1 MANIDAAFGLRPIA
15 KVGSAPGGTT
25 GTTKYSIADNQ
36 GTAIF
41 TGDPV
46 KYKSDGTVEV
56 ATAGDAS
63 CGVFMGCFYT
73 DPTTSKPTF
82 RNHFPASL
90 SPGDAIAFVAD
101 DPDQLFIAQQDSD
114 GSNLVAADLNL
125 NADLVFGTGSTTTGM
140 SGVEID
146 SSTKNTTAALQ
157 VRLIDF
163 YDTPSNDATA
173 NNSVLVVKI
182 NNHQLGSHT
191 GTAGV

>member
-46 KYKSDGTVEV
+46 KYKNDGTVEV

-173 NNSVLVVKI
+173 NNSVLVIKI

>member
-1 MANIDAAFGLRPIA
+1 MANIDQAYGLRPIA

-36 GTAIF
+36 STAIF

-46 KYKSDGTVEV
+46 KYKNDGTIEV
-56 ATAGDAS
+56 ATASDALL
-63 CGVFMGCFYT
+63 GVFMGCFYT
-73 DPTTSKPTF
+73 DPTTGKPTYKD
-82 RNHFPASL
+82 HFPASL

-101 DPDQLFIAQQDSD
+101 DPDQMFVVQQDSV

-125 NADLVFGTGSTTTGM
+125 NANLIFGAGSTTTGV

-146 SSTKNTTAALQ
+146 SSTGAATATHQ

-163 YDTPSNDATA
+163 YDIPSNDATA
-173 NNSVLVVKI
+173 NNSELVIKI
-182 NNHQLGSHT
+182 NNHSLNGGT
-191 GTAGV
+191 GTVGL

>member
-46 KYKSDGTVEV
+46 KYKNDGTVGV

-73 DPTTSKPTF
+73 DPTPSKPTF

-101 DPDQLFIAQQDSD
+101 DPDQLYIAQQDSD

-125 NADLVFGTGSTTTGM
+125 NADLVFGAGSTSTGM

-173 NNSVLVVKI
+173 NNSILVIKI

>member
-46 KYKSDGTVEV
+46 KYKNDGTVEV

-101 DPDQLFIAQQDSD
+101 DPDQLYIAQQDSD

-125 NADLVFGTGSTTTGM
+125 NADLVFGAGSTSTGM

-173 NNSVLVVKI
+173 NNSILVIKI

>member
-140 SGVEID
+140 SGAEID

-173 NNSVLVVKI
+173 NNSILVVEI

>member
-46 KYKSDGTVEV
+46 KYKNDGTVEV

-101 DPDQLFIAQQDSD
+101 DPDQLYIAQQDSD

-125 NADLVFGTGSTTTGM
+125 NADLVFGAGSTTTGM

-173 NNSVLVVKI
+173 NNSILVIKI

>member
-25 GTTKYSIADNQ
+25 GTTKYSIGDNQ
-36 GTAIF
+36 STAIF

-46 KYKSDGTVEV
+46 KYKNDGTIEV
-56 ATAGDAS
+56 ATASDALL
-63 CGVFMGCFYT
+63 GVFMGCFYT
-73 DPTTSKPTF
+73 DPTTGKPTY
-82 RNHFPASL
+82 RNYFPASL

-101 DPDQLFIAQQDSD
+101 DPDQMFVAQKDSV

-125 NADLVFGTGSTTTGM
+125 NANMVFGAGSTTTGI

-146 SSTKNTTAALQ
+146 SSTGAVTATHQ
-157 VRLIDF
+157 VRLVDF

-173 NNSVLVVKI
+173 NNSELVIKI
-182 NNHQLGSHT
+182 NNHSLNGGT
-191 GTAGV
+191 GTVGL

>member
-25 GTTKYSIADNQ
+25 GTTKYSIGDNQ

-46 KYKSDGTVEV
+46 KYKTDGTVEV
-56 ATAGDAS
+56 ATASDALL
-63 CGVFMGCFYT
+63 GVFMGCLYT
-73 DPTTSKPTF
+73 DPTTGKPPF
-82 RNHFPASL
+82 RNYFPASL

-101 DPDQLFIAQQDSD
+101 DPDQMFVVQQDSV

-125 NADLVFGTGSTTTGM
+125 NANLIFGAGSTTTGV

-146 SSTKNTTAALQ
+146 SSTGAATATHQ

-163 YDTPSNDATA
+163 YDIPSNDATA
-173 NNSVLVVKI
+173 NNSELVIKI
-182 NNHQLGSHT
+182 NNSVMNGGT

>member
-46 KYKSDGTVEV
+46 KYKNDGTIEV
-56 ATAGDAS
+56 ATASDALL
-63 CGVFMGCFYT
+63 GVFMGCFYT
-73 DPTTSKPTF
+73 DPTTGKPTY
-82 RNHFPASL
+82 RNYFPASL

-101 DPDQLFIAQQDSD
+101 DPDQMYIAQQDSV

-125 NADLVFGTGSTTTGM
+125 NANLIFGAGSTTTGV

-146 SSTKNTTAALQ
+146 SSTGAVTATHQ

-163 YDTPSNDATA
+163 YDIPSNDATA
-173 NNSVLVVKI
+173 NNSELVIKI
-182 NNHQLGSHT
+182 NNHSLNGGT
-191 GTAGV
+191 GTVGL

>member
-1 MANIDAAFGLRPIA
+1 MANIDSPFGLRPVS
-15 KVGSAPGGTT
+15 KLGSAPGGTT
-25 GTTKYSIADNQ
+25 GTTKYSVADNQ

-46 KYKSDGTVEV
+46 KYKNDGTVEV
-56 ATAGDAS
+56 ATNSDAFV
-63 CGVFMGCFYT
+63 GVFMGCFYT
-73 DPTTSKPTF
+73 DPTTKKPTF

-114 GSNLVAADLNL
+114 SANIVAADLNL
-125 NADLVFGTGSTTTGM
+125 NANMIFGAGNTTTGN

-146 SSTKNTTAALQ
+146 SSSKNTTATHQ

-163 YDTPSNDATA
+163 YDVPSNDATA
-173 NNSVLVVKI
+173 NNSILVVKI
-182 NNHQLGSHT
+182 NNHKLQGHT

>member
-46 KYKSDGTVEV
+46 KYKNDGTVEV

-125 NADLVFGTGSTTTGM
+125 NADLVFGAGSTSTGM

-173 NNSVLVVKI
+173 NNSILVVKI

>member
-46 KYKSDGTVEV
+46 KYKNDGTVEV

-125 NADLVFGTGSTTTGM
+125 NADLVFGAGSTTTGL

-146 SSTKNTTAALQ
+146 SSSKNTTATLQ

-163 YDTPSNDATA
+163 YDVPSNDATA
-173 NNSVLVVKI
+173 DNSILVVKI

>member
-46 KYKSDGTVEV
+46 KFKNDGTVEV
-56 ATAGDAS
+56 AAAGNPS

-73 DPTTSKPTF
+73 DPSTSKPTF
-82 RNHFPASL
+82 RNFFPASL

-101 DPDQLFIAQQDSD
+101 DPNQLFIAQQDSAA
-114 GSNLVAADLNL
+114 GNIVAADLNL
-125 NADLVFGTGSTTTGM
+125 NADLVFGAGSTTTGM

-146 SSTKNTTAALQ
+146 SSSKNTTAALQ
-157 VRLIDF
+157 VKLLDF
-163 YDTPSNDATA
+163 YDAPSNDATA

-191 GTAGV
+191 GTTGV

>member
-46 KYKSDGTVEV
+46 KFKNDGTVEV
-56 ATAGDAS
+56 AAAGNPS

-73 DPTTSKPTF
+73 DPSTSKPTF
-82 RNHFPASL
+82 RNFFPASL

-101 DPDQLFIAQQDSD
+101 DPNQLFIAQQDSAA
-114 GSNLVAADLNL
+114 GNIVAADLNL
-125 NADLVFGTGSTTTGM
+125 NADLVFGAGSTTTGM

-146 SSTKNTTAALQ
+146 SSSKNTTAALQ
-157 VRLIDF
+157 VKLLDF
-163 YDTPSNDATA
+163 YDVPSNDATA
-173 NNSVLVVKI
+173 NNSVLVIKI

-191 GTAGV
+191 GTTGV

>member
-25 GTTKYSIADNQ
+25 GTTKYSIGDNQ
-36 GTAIF
+36 STAIF

-46 KYKSDGTVEV
+46 KYKNDGTVEV
-56 ATAGDAS
+56 ATASDALL
-63 CGVFMGCFYT
+63 GVFMGCFYT
-73 DPTTSKPTF
+73 DPTTGKPTF
-82 RNHFPASL
+82 RNYFPASL

-101 DPDQLFIAQQDSD
+101 DQDQMFVVQQDSV

-125 NADLVFGTGSTTTGM
+125 NANLIFGTGSTTTGV

-146 SSTKNTTAALQ
+146 SSTGAVTATHQ

-163 YDTPSNDATA
+163 YDIPSNDATA
-173 NNSVLVVKI
+173 NNSELVIKI
-182 NNHQLGSHT
+182 NNHSLNGGT
-191 GTAGV
+191 GTVGL

>member
-25 GTTKYSIADNQ
+25 GTTKYSIGDNQ
-36 GTAIF
+36 STAIF

-46 KYKSDGTVEV
+46 KYKNDGTVEV
-56 ATAGDAS
+56 ATASDPLL
-63 CGVFMGCFYT
+63 GVFMGCFYT
-73 DPTTSKPTF
+73 DPTTGKPTF
-82 RNHFPASL
+82 RNYFPASL

-101 DPDQLFIAQQDSD
+101 DPDQMFVVQQDSV

-125 NADLVFGTGSTTTGM
+125 NANLIFGAGSTTTGV

-146 SSTKNTTAALQ
+146 SSTGAATATHQ

-163 YDTPSNDATA
+163 YDIPSNDATA
-173 NNSVLVVKI
+173 NNSELVIKI
-182 NNHQLGSHT
+182 NNHSLNGGT
-191 GTAGV
+191 GTVGL